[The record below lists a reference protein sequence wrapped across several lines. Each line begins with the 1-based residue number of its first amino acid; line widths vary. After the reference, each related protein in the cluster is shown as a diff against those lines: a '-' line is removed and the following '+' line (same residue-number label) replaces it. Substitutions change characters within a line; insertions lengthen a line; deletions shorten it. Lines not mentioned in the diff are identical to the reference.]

1 MHRRLAI
8 ASLVIAAAGLLP
20 AAFAGPVP
28 AAPAPPPGV
37 IETVA
42 GGTPGTGSNPASHLY
57 EGLTGAAISGDT
69 EYVLAGGV
77 AVKYD
82 VSTGVVSRVAGTSGR
97 AGFSGDGGP
106 ATDATFNN
114 ATAIAVDAAGD
125 VFIADTGNNRVRE
138 VDHATGT
145 IGTIAGNGAAAHAG
159 MGGPAAAASVNQPS
173 SLAVAPNGDLYIGEI
188 YGDVDVVDH
197 ATQVLTVAAGGGAPL
212 DHLGDGGPATSA
224 EVVATALTVDTAGDL
239 YIADAAHQRIR
250 RVDHSSHDISTV
262 AGSAVAVITSC
273 GTYCSNVTFPG
284 GASGDG
290 GPATAAKL
298 DSPAGVALDASGNLY
313 IADTHNNRVREVD
326 HSSHLIA
333 TVAGNGTPSFD
344 TGDGGPATAAGLFF
358 PTSLVVDGDGDL
370 LVNDGELYGAV
381 RRVDH
386 SSLQIG
392 TVFGSSSLSAT
403 NGDQALGAS
412 LGWLQ
417 PITTDAA
424 GNVYFDAVFDK
435 TVQRIDAA
443 TGVVTTVAGGGT
455 PVSGNGDGGL
465 ATDAS
470 LESPTQIAI
479 SPGGAIYIADAN
491 GARVRKVDPT
501 THVITTVAGN
511 GTWGVSGNGGPA
523 TSAELEFL
531 QGLAVD
537 SHGNLFIGEQQAIR
551 RVDHA
556 TGIITAYAGA
566 EGRVGKP
573 YTGTSGD
580 GGPALAATIDIRSLA
595 IDASGSLLLANGYE
609 VRRIDSQTGII
620 TTVAGTGGIGA
631 SGDGGPA
638 TSATLWPTSQVAVDA
653 RGDLYIGGGPRV
665 RRVDA
670 YSGVI
675 STVAGGGTPTD
686 GLGDGGPA
694 TGAAMIVNGVALDA
708 GGNLLIADAPQNLGG
723 SGVSSRLRE
732 VGGGVT
738 PVPATPD
745 QALADAWIADFLG
758 RPATAAETS
767 AGSALLAAHV
777 APATVLAGI
786 TVPNVVKA
794 HQIIELYHQLLG
806 RDPSTAALAS
816 RVKSETVD
824 QTAVDLLAS
833 AEFLTRSGGSTDAW
847 VQAVYDV
854 VLHRAP
860 SADRLAHWAALT
872 QTAGRAT
879 VAEELYQSLEARQ
892 DRVVADYQA
901 LIHRPPSA
909 VIRDHWAAIILTRGS
924 DPLRAGVATSAEYR
938 SLAVSRFG

>member
-1 MHRRLAI
+1 MHRRLAT
-8 ASLVIAAAGLLP
+8 ASLIIAGAGLLP

-28 AAPAPPPGV
+28 AVPPPPPGG

-42 GGTPGTGSNPASHLY
+42 GGTPGTGSNPATHLF
-57 EGLTGAAISGDT
+57 EGLAGAAVSGDT

-97 AGFSGDGGP
+97 KGFFGDGGP
-106 ATDATFNN
+106 AAAATFND
-114 ATAIAVDAAGD
+114 AAAIAVDAAGD

-138 VDHATGT
+138 VDHATGN
-145 IGTIAGNGAAAHAG
+145 ISTIAGNGVSAHAG
-159 MGGPAAAASVNQPS
+159 MGGPATAASMYRPS
-173 SLAVAPNGDLYIGEI
+173 SLAVAPNGDLFIGET

-197 ATQVLTVAAGGGAPL
+197 ATHVVTVAAGGGAPL

-224 EVVATALTVDTAGDL
+224 EVIATALTVDIAGDL

-262 AGSAVAVITSC
+262 AGSAVAVIS
-273 GTYCSNVTFPG
+273 GGSYSYVTFPG
-284 GASGDG
+284 GFSGDG

-313 IADTHNNRVREVD
+313 IADTHNNVVREVD
-326 HSSHLIA
+326 HSSHLIS
-333 TVAGNGTPSFD
+333 TVAGNGASAFD
-344 TGDGGPATAAGLFF
+344 TGDGGPATAAGLVF

-370 LVNDGELYGAV
+370 LINDGELYGAV

-386 SSLQIG
+386 SSQQIG
-392 TVFGSSSLSAT
+392 TVFGSSSLSAS

-412 LGWLQ
+412 LGWLG

-424 GNVYFDAVFDK
+424 GNVYFDAVFTH

-443 TGVVTTVAGGGT
+443 TGVVTTVAGGGS

-470 LESPTQIAI
+470 LDAPAQIAI
-479 SPGGAIYIADAN
+479 SPSGAIYIADVD
-491 GARVRKVDPT
+491 GHRVRKVDPT

-511 GTWGVSGNGGPA
+511 GTYGLSGNGGPA
-523 TSAELEFL
+523 TSAQL
-531 QGLAVD
+531 QFPQALALD
-537 SHGNLFIGEQQAIR
+537 AQGNLFIGELQSIR

-566 EGRVGKP
+566 TWKP
-573 YTGTSGD
+573 GAPNLGTSGD
-580 GGPALAATIDIRSLA
+580 GGPALAATIWMRTLA
-595 IDASGSLLLANGYE
+595 IDPSGSLLLANGYK

-620 TTVAGTGGIGA
+620 TTVAGTGWDGS

-638 TSATLWPTSQVAVDA
+638 TSATLWDTYQVAVDA
-653 RGDLYIGGGPRV
+653 RGDLYIGGGDRV

-675 STVAGGGTPTD
+675 TTVAGGGTPTD

-694 TGAAMIVNGVALDA
+694 TEAAMDVQGVALDA
-708 GGNLLIADAPQNLGG
+708 GGNLLIADAPQADDGS

-732 VGGGVT
+732 VGGGV
-738 PVPATPD
+738 PLASATPD

-777 APATVLAGI
+777 APATVLSGI
-786 TVPNVVKA
+786 TVPSVVKA

-806 RDPSTAALAS
+806 RDPSTAVLAS
-816 RVKSETVD
+816 RVKSESVD

-833 AEFLTRSGGSTDAW
+833 AEFLTRSGGSTDVW

-854 VLHRAP
+854 ALHRAP
-860 SADRLAHWAALT
+860 SADRLAHWAALAS
-872 QTAGRAT
+872 TAGRAA
-879 VAEELYQSLEARQ
+879 VARDLYQSLEARQ
-892 DRVVADYQA
+892 DRVVAVYQS

-938 SLAVSRFG
+938 SLAVTRFG